1 MEEHEA
7 AKPLV
12 AVTNLRE
19 FFHDSVQTA
28 LRKQRV
34 DVDDHT
40 EHYVVNILT
49 MFARSEELYESTPEG
64 VRLKPLAHML
74 ADASVASSPQQ
85 RDETLRRLGD
95 VSLFVA
101 GFFAQSF
108 ARKLIDIDYHIAM
121 GGRAYGTLAES
132 CGRGTWG
139 RALGGV
145 FAELAVKFQRL
156 VDALNEVSEMSH
168 RHTDADVLRQ
178 YEIWLKT
185 GSPRAREILQ
195 RLGVVPAP
203 VPIGRA
209 PN

>member
-7 AKPLV
+7 PKPLV

-40 EHYVVNILT
+40 EHYVVNVLT
-49 MFARSEELYESTPEG
+49 MFARSEELYERTPEG
-64 VRLKPLAHML
+64 IRLKPLARML
-74 ADASVASSPQQ
+74 ADASEAPSSQQ
-85 RDETLRRLGD
+85 RDEALRRLGD

-121 GGRAYGTLAES
+121 GGRAYGTLADNL
-132 CGRGTWG
+132 RGSIRG
-139 RALGGV
+139 QV
-145 FAELAVKFQRL
+145 FSAVFLELAQKFQRL
-156 VDALNEVSEMSH
+156 VDVLNEVAEMAH
-168 RHTDADVLRQ
+168 AHTDKDILRL
-178 YEIWLKT
+178 YEIWMKT
-185 GSPRAREILQ
+185 GSPRAFAILQ
-195 RLGVVPAP
+195 RLGVAP
-203 VPIGRA
+203 VLQSARQEH
-209 PN
+209 

>member
-74 ADASVASSPQQ
+74 ADASAASSPQQ

-121 GGRAYGTLAES
+121 GGRAYGTLADNL
-132 CGRGTWG
+132 RGSIRG
-139 RALGGV
+139 QAFAAV
-145 FAELAVKFQRL
+145 FLELAQKFQRL
-156 VDALNEVSEMSH
+156 VDVLNEVAEMAH
-168 RHTDADVLRQ
+168 THTDKDILRL
-178 YEIWLKT
+178 YEIWMKT
-185 GSPRAREILQ
+185 GSPRAFAILQ
-195 RLGVVPAP
+195 RLGVAP
-203 VPIGRA
+203 VLQGARKEH
-209 PN
+209 

>member
-1 MEEHEA
+1 MEEHAA

-49 MFARSEELYESTPEG
+49 MFARSEELYDSTPEG

-74 ADASVASSPQQ
+74 ADASEAASPQQ
-85 RDETLRRLGD
+85 RDEALRRLGD

-121 GGRAYGTLAES
+121 GGRAYGTLADNL
-132 CGRGTWG
+132 RGSIRG
-139 RALGGV
+139 QAFAAV
-145 FAELAVKFQRL
+145 FLELAQKFQRL
-156 VDALNEVSEMSH
+156 VDVLNDVAEMAH
-168 RHTDADVLRQ
+168 THTDQDILRL

-185 GSPRAREILQ
+185 GSPRAYAILQ
-195 RLGVVPAP
+195 RLGVAP
-203 VPIGRA
+203 VAQGARKEH
-209 PN
+209 

>member
-19 FFHDSVQTA
+19 FFHDSVQAA

-40 EHYVVNILT
+40 EHYVVNVLT
-49 MFARSEELYESTPEG
+49 MFARSEELYEATAEG

-74 ADASVASSPQQ
+74 ADASEAPSPQQ

-108 ARKLIDIDYHIAM
+108 ARKLIDILRSLPDDQVI
-121 GGRAYGTLAES
+121 TLSSAS
-132 CGRGTWG
+132 
-139 RALGGV
+139 
-145 FAELAVKFQRL
+145 
-156 VDALNEVSEMSH
+156 SS
-168 RHTDADVLRQ
+168 
-178 YEIWLKT
+178 
-185 GSPRAREILQ
+185 
-195 RLGVVPAP
+195 
-203 VPIGRA
+203 
-209 PN
+209 